1 MTARIIREGQTFRA
15 NRTPPARSGPQRARP
30 DQARHTPRI
39 TTPSSHHATSKDRS
53 GSASSCLY
61 NGPPQQQRT
70 IAVVRLGA
78 CGSWKRGE
86 CYLLRH

>member
-39 TTPSSHHATSKDRS
+39 TIPSSHH
-53 GSASSCLY
+53 
-61 NGPPQQQRT
+61 
-70 IAVVRLGA
+70 IVVVRLGA
-78 CGSWKRGE
+78 CGGWKRGE